1 MSLYHTEQSDQSEI
15 YMINGGLSEQRDG
28 TARVKKKERKK
39 EGTTDLK
46 REKMNGNI
54 LYRVTGQRTEQIAG
68 NDEKQ
73 QMKTSWKLC
82 EYGIKSG
89 QRGEI

>member
-1 MSLYHTEQSDQSEI
+1 MSLCHTEQSDQSEI
-15 YMINGGLSEQRDG
+15 YMINGSFLSSGTEQQG
-28 TARVKKKERKK
+28 WKKKKKKER
-39 EGTTDLK
+39 TDLR
-46 REKMNGNI
+46 REKINGNI

-82 EYGIKSG
+82 KYGIKSG